1 MSDQTYGLWPLVLLN
16 SGLLIIFAA
25 SFFHPRSGRD
35 WRAMG
40 AFSAFLVALFTEMYG
55 VPLTVYLLS
64 GWLGDRIPALEATH
78 AGGHLWNDLIG
89 WTGDPH
95 LSPFHLASY
104 LAIGGGFWLMAAA
117 WRVLWEAARSRRLA
131 TSGAYAHVRHPQYV
145 GLLLVM
151 VGFLLQWPT
160 IPTLMMFPV
169 LVWVYRRLAL
179 AEEREVAARFG
190 PAWADYAAR
199 TPRFLPWPR
208 HRTPGDTPGTS
219 GQPHR
224 HARQGVGPR
233 PEV

>member
-1 MSDQTYGLWPLVLLN
+1 
-16 SGLLIIFAA
+16 
-25 SFFHPRSGRD
+25 
-35 WRAMG
+35 
-40 AFSAFLVALFTEMYG
+40 
-55 VPLTVYLLS
+55 
-64 GWLGDRIPALEATH
+64 
-78 AGGHLWNDLIG
+78 
-89 WTGDPH
+89 
-95 LSPFHLASY
+95 
-104 LAIGGGFWLMAAA
+104 MAAA

-160 IPTLMMFPV
+160 IPTLVMFPA
-169 LVWVYRRLAL
+169 LMGVYRRLAL

-199 TPRFLPWPR
+199 TPRFLPWPS
-208 HRTPGDTPGTS
+208 HRTPGDAPGTS

-233 PEV
+233 SEV